1 MKATK
6 ILALLMAVVMVFAL
20 AACAKT
26 EPNTTKGTEAANDTK
41 TTEPAASGETTGSDE
56 ILPAFGKKA
65 SDIGVVLVV
74 NTNLGDHAICD
85 LSNEGLQEAAAKYG
99 FRTKVVEL
107 GGDVTL
113 QVPTFTEYAED
124 PDWDI
129 IITGTPNM
137 KEALQTVAKEYP
149 DQKFILYDAQ
159 DDLSLP
165 NVASLDHCQNEGAY
179 LAGVAAALLT
189 TSDAKLVN
197 DKKIVGF
204 VGGGENTALD
214 DYLIGYIQGVHSV
227 DEDINILVSWIGD
240 FKDTAKG
247 KELAVAQ
254 ANQGVIFS
262 VAGVAGLGTLAGCAE
277 SNVYSIGVDSD
288 QYTVLL
294 PTDPTTAANIC
305 TSMYK
310 KANVTVST
318 LLSMA
323 LEGTLEWGHY
333 EKWGLQE
340 GVVGIATDN
349 DNYQTIFSDEMK
361 AQIEQVQADATAG
374 KLEIKSAI
382 GMDNAELQAILAT
395 ATK

>member
-56 ILPAFGKKA
+56 ILPPSGKKA
-65 SDIGVVLVV
+65 SDLGVVLVV

-149 DQKFILYDAQ
+149 EQKFILYDAQ

-179 LAGVAAALLT
+179 LAA
-189 TSDAKLVN
+189 
-197 DKKIVGF
+197 
-204 VGGGENTALD
+204 
-214 DYLIGYIQGVHSV
+214 
-227 DEDINILVSWIGD
+227 WP
-240 FKDTAKG
+240 
-247 KELAVAQ
+247 
-254 ANQGVIFS
+254 
-262 VAGVAGLGTLAGCAE
+262 
-277 SNVYSIGVDSD
+277 
-288 QYTVLL
+288 L
-294 PTDPTTAANIC
+294 PC
-305 TSMYK
+305 
-310 KANVTVST
+310 
-318 LLSMA
+318 
-323 LEGTLEWGHY
+323 
-333 EKWGLQE
+333 
-340 GVVGIATDN
+340 
-349 DNYQTIFSDEMK
+349 
-361 AQIEQVQADATAG
+361 
-374 KLEIKSAI
+374 
-382 GMDNAELQAILAT
+382 
-395 ATK
+395 